1 MGTKKDVEQSF
12 SPSPIPI
19 FRPSHCLY
27 LKISIRRPAHVERHI
42 LTHYIHA
49 TLYVYI
55 PRYTPPMGSYTL
67 LIYIRNEDVG
77 EYKIHP
83 RERFVASPLNTDS
96 NLRDLIEQT
105 GNVLKT
111 SFRDWPYN
119 WPEVS
124 SIDVKYYVIP
134 TLGQTFRCKFTYIFL
149 ITKYFLGKIRFL
161 TKKS

>member
-1 MGTKKDVEQSF
+1 MELSF
-12 SPSPIPI
+12 SPSPTSSI
-19 FRPSHCLY
+19 RLSHCLCV
-27 LKISIRRPAHVERHI
+27 KISNVKPAHVERHI

-83 RERFVASPLNTDS
+83 RERFVASPLYTDS

-124 SIDVKYYVIP
+124 SIDVNFNSLP
-134 TLGQTFRCKFTYIFL
+134 TLGQTFRCKDKDIFL
-149 ITKYFLGKIRFL
+149 INKYF
-161 TKKS
+161 